1 MLEIKNT
8 DREIKAAFDVLIM
21 RPNMAEGRTD
31 KLEERSIHNYK
42 TKAKRKKNQ
51 SIWKLWH
58 NFKFYHISLVYKIQN
73 KGRTEQK
80 KYLKL

>member
-51 SIWKLWH
+51 SI
-58 NFKFYHISLVYKIQN
+58 
-73 KGRTEQK
+73 
-80 KYLKL
+80 

>member
-31 KLEERSIHNYK
+31 KLEERSIHNSK
-42 TKAKRKKNQ
+42 IKAKRKKNRASENYGTILSFIIYHWYTRFRIKGEQ
-51 SIWKLWH
+51 SRRNI
-58 NFKFYHISLVYKIQN
+58 
-73 KGRTEQK
+73 
-80 KYLKL
+80 

>member
-31 KLEERSIHNYK
+31 KLEERSIHNSK
-42 TKAKRKKNQ
+42 IKAKRKK
-51 SIWKLWH
+51 
-58 NFKFYHISLVYKIQN
+58 
-73 KGRTEQK
+73 TEH
-80 KYLKL
+80 LKTMAQF